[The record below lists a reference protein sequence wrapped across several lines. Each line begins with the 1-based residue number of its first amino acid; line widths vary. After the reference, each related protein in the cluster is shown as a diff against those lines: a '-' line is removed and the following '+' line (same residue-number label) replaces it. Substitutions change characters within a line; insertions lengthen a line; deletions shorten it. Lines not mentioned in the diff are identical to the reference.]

1 MKIKKSKDLIDKK
14 LNNLVNNIGNKK
26 PEDSTDKNLYL
37 IRKNLKDLVNKSN
50 QINET
55 DQVNLINYMN

>member
-14 LNNLVNNIGNKK
+14 LNNLVNNTGNKK
-26 PEDSTDKNLYL
+26 PEDSADKNLYL

-55 DQVNLINYMN
+55 DQINLMNYMN